1 MTRTVTIDG
10 REVKL
15 RASAS
20 IPRLYRIKF
29 KRDIMQDMVTIRR
42 AMEKA
47 SGAASEAANEALEAR
62 AGQRPIQGEKPS
74 CIPLEC
80 LEMFENVA
88 YLMAKHADPSVPG
101 TVEEWLDG
109 FDTFSIYAVFPVIS
123 QMWEDNIRTMSVP
136 AKK

>member
-1 MTRTVTIDG
+1 MIRTVTIDG

-29 KRDIMQDMVTIRR
+29 RRDIMQDMVTIQK
-42 AMEKA
+42 AVEKA
-47 SGAASEAANEALEAR
+47 SGAAAGASSEALK
-62 AGQRPIQGEKPS
+62 AGEDQCPAGGDGPS

-88 YLMAKHADPSVPG
+88 YLMAKHADPSLPG

-123 QMWEDNIRTMSVP
+123 EMWKDNIRTMSVP

>member
-1 MTRTVTIDG
+1 MLRTVIIDG
-10 REVKL
+10 REVPL

-29 KRDIMQDMVTIRR
+29 RRDIMQDMVTIRN
-42 AMEKA
+42 AVEKA
-47 SGAASEAANEALEAR
+47 SRENGKVDLKQAGERDETDGWSSEAA
-62 AGQRPIQGEKPS
+62 S
-74 CIPLEC
+74 SIPMEC

-88 YLMAKHADPSVPG
+88 YLMAKHADPNVPG

-123 QMWEDNIRTMSVP
+123 EMWDENVKTMSVP

>member
-1 MTRTVTIDG
+1 MIRTVAIDG
-10 REVKL
+10 REVTF

-29 KRDIMQDMVTIRR
+29 HRDIMQDMVTIKN
-42 AMEKA
+42 AVDEAGTGA
-47 SGAASEAANEALEAR
+47 SS
-62 AGQRPIQGEKPS
+62 
-74 CIPLEC
+74 IPMEC
-80 LEMFENVA
+80 LELFENVS
-88 YLMAKHADPSVPG
+88 YLMAKHADKTVPS

-123 QMWEDNIRTMSVP
+123 EMWNENVRTMSVP

>member
-29 KRDIMQDMVTIRR
+29 RRDIMQDMVTIRK

-47 SGAASEAANEALEAR
+47 SGAATEAASEALEA
-62 AGQRPIQGEKPS
+62 GEDQRPTGAESPS

-123 QMWEDNIRTMSVP
+123 EMWEDNIKTMSVS

>member
-29 KRDIMQDMVTIRR
+29 RRDIMQDMVTIR
-42 AMEKA
+42 AALEKA
-47 SGAASEAANEALEAR
+47 SGKAHTAACEAPEDGEAQGPAEA
-62 AGQRPIQGEKPS
+62 ESPS

-88 YLMAKHADPSVPG
+88 YLMAKHADPTVPG

-109 FDTFSIYAVFPVIS
+109 FDTFSIYSVFPVIS
-123 QMWEDNIRTMSVP
+123 EMWEDNIKTMSVP